1 LNSLNSRFNIIFSEW
16 WYNLRFR
23 SSFACLVEEI
33 NSNSITLDLFCFR
46 QVARFR
52 LSMIIYTDHANLF
65 SWCWVN
71 MILSVVNST
80 ETIVSSSEINA
91 CVFYHQIS
99 MCIFMYIWFSLMLY
113 TLIDAYFRLLANE
126 WCLKRNFKTFITFL
140 YWILNI
146 SVSISEFINEIFKDV
161 LNQLSSD
168 ILWNILCRILL
179 NWSAFLKI
187 QSAWWVFWNEILKYW
202 LISSL
207 LTFAFRNHCAREKS
221 FSFEKK
227 SYFDWRLSFKDDR
240 ESCLSL
246 L

>member
-1 LNSLNSRFNIIFSEW
+1 
-16 WYNLRFR
+16 
-23 SSFACLVEEI
+23 
-33 NSNSITLDLFCFR
+33 
-46 QVARFR
+46 
-52 LSMIIYTDHANLF
+52 
-65 SWCWVN
+65 
-71 MILSVVNST
+71 MILSVANSI
-80 ETIVSSSEINA
+80 ETIVSSSEISA
-91 CVFYHQIS
+91 CVSHHQIS
-99 MCIFMYIWFSLMLY
+99 MCIFVYIQFSLTLY

-126 WCLKRNFKTFITFL
+126 RCLKRNFKMFITFL

-146 SVSISEFINEIFKDV
+146 SVSIFEFIDEIFKDV
-161 LNQLSSD
+161 SNQLSSD
-168 ILWNILCRILL
+168 ISWNIFCRMLL

-187 QSAWWVFWNEILKYW
+187 QLAWWVFWNEILKYW

-227 SYFDWRLSFKDDR
+227 SYSDWRLSSKDDC

>member
-1 LNSLNSRFNIIFSEW
+1 
-16 WYNLRFR
+16 
-23 SSFACLVEEI
+23 
-33 NSNSITLDLFCFR
+33 
-46 QVARFR
+46 
-52 LSMIIYTDHANLF
+52 
-65 SWCWVN
+65 
-71 MILSVVNST
+71 MILSVTNNT
-80 ETIVSSSEINA
+80 ETIVSSSKISA
-91 CVFYHQIS
+91 CVSYHQIS
-99 MCIFMYIWFSLMLY
+99 MCIFVYIRFSLTLY

-146 SVSISEFINEIFKDV
+146 SVSIFEFIDEIFKNV
-161 LNQLSSD
+161 SNQLSLNISWD
-168 ILWNILCRILL
+168 ILCRMLL

-221 FSFEKK
+221 FSFKKK
-227 SYFDWRLSFKDDR
+227 SHSDWRLSSKDDH
-240 ESCLSL
+240 EFCSSL